1 MVRMHDLRLAQMNEL
16 RIEYLE
22 PWLELLER
30 HGLDPAKIVMNGL
43 TERMVKQLNPGE
55 TVN

>member
-1 MVRMHDLRLAQMNEL
+1 MNEL
-16 RIEYLE
+16 RIEFLE

-30 HGLDPAKIVMNGL
+30 HGLDPAKIVTSGL
-43 TERMVKQLNPGE
+43 TERMVKQLSPGE

>member
-1 MVRMHDLRLAQMNEL
+1 MARMHYPRLEQMNEL

>member
-1 MVRMHDLRLAQMNEL
+1 MARMHYPRLEQMNEL

-22 PWLELLER
+22 PWLDLLER
-30 HGLDPAKIVMNGL
+30 NRLDPAKIVMNSL
-43 TERMVKQLNPGE
+43 TERMVKQLSPGE